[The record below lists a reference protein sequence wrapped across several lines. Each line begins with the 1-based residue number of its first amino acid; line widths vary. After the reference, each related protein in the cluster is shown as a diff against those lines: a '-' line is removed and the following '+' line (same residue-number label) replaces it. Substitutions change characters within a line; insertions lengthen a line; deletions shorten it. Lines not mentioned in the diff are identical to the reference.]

1 MLPADNLG
9 IRPSPLFSPF
19 CLQEVT
25 ESRRSAFE
33 VPLPTLVIDVKGKE
47 TSVGRH
53 PTTCQAWDI
62 LFPSLNLSAG
72 NDHLVPDTYDNV
84 DFSSDLL
91 TGWMRSG
98 EWPTRQLATVG
109 AGTGCELCGVLLALC
124 CSPEL

>member
-53 PTTCQAWDI
+53 PTTGQA
-62 LFPSLNLSAG
+62 
-72 NDHLVPDTYDNV
+72 
-84 DFSSDLL
+84 
-91 TGWMRSG
+91 
-98 EWPTRQLATVG
+98 
-109 AGTGCELCGVLLALC
+109 
-124 CSPEL
+124 